1 MNASTRH
8 HRMSVG
14 LALALLLLTLVAC
27 RFISN
32 DNSSGTNDANARST
46 NASTTGSDNPNAS
59 STPLTTGA
67 APNASVS
74 PDVTATSSAFPNGA
88 FVGTVHNTTSD
99 WRASLR
105 LVMSREDNRVTGLAF
120 IGPPLAGSGIITG
133 TVAGTTL
140 NLTLRSTADGSTIQI
155 TGQGTPDGGITG
167 TYITSDSQRGTFTV
181 TPQSSPTP
189 SPGGSSGK

>member
-1 MNASTRH
+1 MNASTR

-32 DNSSGTNDANARST
+32 DNSSGTNGA
-46 NASTTGSDNPNAS
+46 NASTTGSDNLNAS
-59 STPLTTGA
+59 PTPLTTGA
-67 APNASVS
+67 APNASIS
-74 PDVTATSSAFPNGA
+74 PDVTATSNTFPNGA
-88 FVGTVHNTTSD
+88 FVGTVHNTTSN
-99 WRASLR
+99 RSANLR

-120 IGPPLAGSGIITG
+120 IGPPLVGSGIITG
-133 TVAGTTL
+133 TVAGNTL
-140 NLTLRSTADGSTIQI
+140 NLTLRSAADGSTIQI
-155 TGQGTPDGGITG
+155 TGQGTPDGGIIG
-167 TYITSDSQRGTFTV
+167 TYITADSQRGTFTV